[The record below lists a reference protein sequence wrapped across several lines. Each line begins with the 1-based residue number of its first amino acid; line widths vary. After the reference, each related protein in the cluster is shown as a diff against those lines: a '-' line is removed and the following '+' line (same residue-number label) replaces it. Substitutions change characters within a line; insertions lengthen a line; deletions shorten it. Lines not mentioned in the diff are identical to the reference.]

1 MPALLK
7 PKRWTQVMLV
17 VVACCCQLVT
27 SKFSSSCTVVTSRLD
42 RSGAL
47 AGSDAQDEAWLWEG
61 GTGETLATRY
71 RGAVTVQY
79 RAPEWSPGS
88 SAAGQLQTGVAY
100 DTAFFHPISHFLL
113 LSLTK
118 LLPYISPSSRRQL
131 E

>member
-100 DTAFFHPISHFLL
+100 DTAGGRYCLPYLSLSSPISH
-113 LSLTK
+113 
-118 LLPYISPSSRRQL
+118 
-131 E
+131 